1 MSALP
6 ANLFLFE
13 DLDNADATR
22 HLAQRDLKALRRAAH
37 WIETFVARP
46 NKALGRSGP
55 VCPFVP
61 GARERKTLWLAP
73 ERLAGRN
80 VAEVV
85 ELMSKYEQLLLRTE
99 PVAGKDTSYK
109 ALVIV
114 FTDSSAERAKG
125 LLDDVRMQNRKRLSY
140 AEDGVVTGEFHAS
153 NEGSAIRNPSFHPF
167 QSPVPFVLMR
177 HGVVGDW
184 MFFLDNED
192 WRHLWARRFGEA
204 AVQSLADALRRTGWR
219 SARDDIRT

>member
-13 DLDNADATR
+13 DLEDADATR
-22 HLAQRDLKALRRAAH
+22 HLAQRDLKALRMAAH
-37 WIETFVARP
+37 WIEIFVARP

-61 GARERKTLWLAP
+61 GACERKTLWLAP
-73 ERLAGRN
+73 ERIAERN

-85 ELMSKYEQLLLRTE
+85 QLMSEYEKLLLRTE
-99 PVAGKDTSYK
+99 PVAGDDASYK
-109 ALVIV
+109 AIVIV
-114 FTDSSAERAKG
+114 FSDSSADRAKD
-125 LLDDVRMQNRKRLSY
+125 LLNDVRIQNRKRLSY
-140 AEDGVVTGEFHAS
+140 AEDGVVTGEFHAR
-153 NEGSAIRNPSFHPF
+153 NEGSAIRNPSFRPF

-192 WRHLWARRFGEA
+192 WRSLWARRFGEA
-204 AVQSLADALRRTGWR
+204 AVQSLAAALRRTSWR
-219 SARDDIRT
+219 SARDDIRS